1 MYVSPAQRQRDS
13 GVPAT
18 RSSRSARCK
27 PSCFL
32 DHLDGAV
39 RIRPAFLAY
48 LANQGVPLLP
58 ATLRVWSSR
67 VNRPSAAPQGL
78 APSICENFAMK
89 WSLYL
94 LSAPRLRRIPP
105 RRRRQARGGARRS
118 YNLPMENGG
127 VAHRREEM
135 SPQASHAP
143 RRQLFPRH
151 TGDLRGFD
159 MMFEEERE
167 KEATAADTAVAT
179 GVIRATTRLGI
190 LKLLTMIKVSRAAS
204 LAETQQERELCS

>member
-1 MYVSPAQRQRDS
+1 
-13 GVPAT
+13 
-18 RSSRSARCK
+18 
-27 PSCFL
+27 
-32 DHLDGAV
+32 
-39 RIRPAFLAY
+39 
-48 LANQGVPLLP
+48 
-58 ATLRVWSSR
+58 
-67 VNRPSAAPQGL
+67 
-78 APSICENFAMK
+78 
-89 WSLYL
+89 
-94 LSAPRLRRIPP
+94 
-105 RRRRQARGGARRS
+105 
-118 YNLPMENGG
+118 
-127 VAHRREEM
+127 M

-204 LAETQQERELCS
+204 LEETQQERELCS